1 MDHETQVFFNI
12 TVAAQDLGSPTLS
25 GYAHVLVTVLDM
37 DDNAPVFHK
46 DHYTAEIL
54 ENATAGTFVA
64 QVNATDLDAA
74 DLHRTVHYRIEK
86 GNDEKLFVIGELN
99 GTVSLNWTGMS
110 LDREKVP
117 RYSLI
122 IAAISKVND
131 TEQKSTATV
140 NISHLSFEI
149 ALNNLILFTQLIEG
163 DIIFRKKQKTNK
175 QEMVNRLSRI
185 SFFCYFVISSFSD
198 YNCVVQIYSYYETQ
212 SHRQMFLECA
222 LCTLFVLIFSVDHY
236 SFGRE

>member
-25 GYAHVLVTVLDM
+25 GYASVLVTVLDM

-46 DHYTAEIL
+46 DHYTAEIP
-54 ENATAGTFVA
+54 ENATAGTIVA

-74 DLHRTVHYRIEK
+74 DLHRTVYYRIEK
-86 GNDEKLFVIGELN
+86 GNEEKLFVIGELN
-99 GTVSLNWTGMS
+99 GTVSLNWTGAS
-110 LDREKVP
+110 LDREKVAG
-117 RYSLI
+117 YSLI

-149 ALNNLILFTQLIEG
+149 EVNNLIPFTHLIEG
-163 DIIFRKKQKTNK
+163 EIIYRKQTNK
-175 QEMVNRLSRI
+175 QTNEKW
-185 SFFCYFVISSFSD
+185 
-198 YNCVVQIYSYYETQ
+198 
-212 SHRQMFLECA
+212 
-222 LCTLFVLIFSVDHY
+222 
-236 SFGRE
+236 